1 MRAIIILIVVLI
13 LIQYSVWAQNY
24 IDYHKQLNEARLI
37 TVKGKH
43 QAAAEL
49 FELTFDEFAF
59 RFARD
64 CVHGIQIAAKT
75 TDTTLLQFFVEAGL
89 KQGIPLNY
97 LSQMPELSWF
107 RATENWRLVAAS
119 ADSLHNVYLRNIN
132 LSLREEVNE
141 MFAEDQAIRARYNKW
156 YNFLAKPF
164 IARKWR
170 RLNAKQVER
179 LVDITRE
186 YGFVGEQLIGID
198 LPAHNPK
205 IDAGQLSAGM
215 PIVILVHHYS
225 KPNASIDELLFEQL
239 KLGYIDVTHFATI
252 CDFEA
257 EFGRKKFEKRGYYG
271 LRFGKRGRKINFYD
285 TKRRTIGL
293 PTEEEYKILN
303 NSDLLTKYW
312 FLLK

>member
-1 MRAIIILIVVLI
+1 MRATIILIVVLV
-13 LIQYSVWAQNY
+13 LNQLSVGAQNY
-24 IDYHKQLNEARLI
+24 INYHKQLNEARLI
-37 TVKGKH
+37 SVKGKH

-49 FELTFDEFAF
+49 FELTFDEFEF

-64 CVHGIQIAAKT
+64 CVHAIQIASKT
-75 TDTTLLQFFVEAGL
+75 TDTTLLQFFVEAGI

-97 LSQMPELSWF
+97 LSQMPELTWF
-107 RATENWRLVAAS
+107 RATANWSLVVQS
-119 ADSLHNVYLRNIN
+119 ADSLHNIYQSNIN
-132 LSLREEVNE
+132 LSLREEVNQ
-141 MFAEDQAIRARYNKW
+141 MFAEDQAIRNHYNKW

-164 IARKWR
+164 IACKWR
-170 RLNAKQVER
+170 KLNAKQVER

-198 LPAHNPK
+198 LSTHHPA
-205 IDAGQLSAGM
+205 IEAGQLSAGM

-225 KPNASIDELLFEQL
+225 KPNTSIDELLFEQL

-271 LRFGKRGRKINFYD
+271 LRFGQRGRKINFYD
-285 TKRRTIGL
+285 TKRRNIGL
-293 PTEEEYKILN
+293 PTLEDYKSLN
-303 NSDLLTKYW
+303 NSTLLTKYW